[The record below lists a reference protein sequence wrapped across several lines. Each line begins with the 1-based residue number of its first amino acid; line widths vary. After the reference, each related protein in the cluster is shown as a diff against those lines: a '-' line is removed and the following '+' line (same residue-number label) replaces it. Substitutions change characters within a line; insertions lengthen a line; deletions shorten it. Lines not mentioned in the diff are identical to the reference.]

1 MGASLFVALA
11 WVLLTAKIGHSDW
24 KTAPIRIAVSALM
37 SCVLGAIAI
46 ASLVKNGRLR
56 ERLTPRWG
64 DLSIGVVSAAA
75 LIVTTWAGR
84 TLLSPRGVPR
94 QAWLAQ
100 LYWFLGD
107 PTELE
112 SIKWVPWLVVLA
124 PMLDEIVW
132 RGWLQDRLSVVVPHG
147 LGWVLTAG
155 LFGLQ
160 AVPTLFTLYDSVA
173 GPNPLLLVLA
183 MVAGLLFSF
192 LTHVTGRATPSM
204 IAHAAFSY
212 FILLQFRPAM

>member
-1 MGASLFVALA
+1 MGASLFITLA
-11 WVLLTAKIGHSDW
+11 SVLLVAKIGHSDW

-37 SCVLGAIAI
+37 SLLLGAIAI
-46 ASLVKNGRLR
+46 ANLVKQRRLR

-64 DLSIGVVSAAA
+64 DLSIGFLGAAA

-84 TLLSPRGVPR
+84 TLLSPRGVAR

-100 LYWFLGD
+100 VYWFLGD
-107 PTELE
+107 PSELE

-132 RGWLQDRLSVVVPHG
+132 RGWLQDRLSVVVPRG

-155 LFGLQ
+155 LYGLQ
-160 AVPTLFTLYDSVA
+160 AVPTVFTLSDPVA
-173 GPNPLLLVLA
+173 GPNPLLLALA

-192 LTHVTGRATPSM
+192 LTHITRRATPSM
-204 IAHAAFSY
+204 VAHAAFSY
-212 FILLQFRPAM
+212 FMLLQLRPAL

>member
-1 MGASLFVALA
+1 MGSALLVTLLSVLF
-11 WVLLTAKIGHSDW
+11 TAKIGHGDW
-24 KTAPIRIAVSALM
+24 RSPPVRLAVSSAL
-37 SCVLGAIAI
+37 SVILAIVALIVLHQR
-46 ASLVKNGRLR
+46 GRIR
-56 ERLTPRWG
+56 DRLTPRWG

-75 LIVTTWAGR
+75 LIITTWAGR

-100 LYWFLGD
+100 VYWFLGD

-112 SIKWVPWLVVLA
+112 SIAWVPWLIALA

-132 RGWLQDRLSVVVPHG
+132 RGWIQEGLSVVVPRG
-147 LGWVLTAG
+147 LGWVLAAG
-155 LFGLQ
+155 LYGLQ
-160 AVPTLFTLYDSVA
+160 AIPTLFTLSDSVA
-173 GPNPLLLVLA
+173 GLNPLLLA
-183 MVAGLLFSF
+183 MALVAGLLFSF

-212 FILLQFRPAM
+212 FILLQFRPAL